1 MSAGSIPGNRS
12 QIADVEGEI
21 AALDGLARPDLRTL
35 WRRLIRSEP
44 PLRIS
49 RDLMVRAIAYR
60 MQERARGG
68 LGLAI
73 RRRLRLLVE
82 APADNRITAGDRGV
96 VLKPGASLV
105 REWHGRTHT
114 VLVRED
120 GFDYQGQRYRS
131 LTQIAQ
137 TITGAH
143 WSGPIFFGV
152 RKRPA
157 RPAGEAGHE

>member
-1 MSAGSIPGNRS
+1 MSAGSNRGHM
-12 QIADVEGEI
+12 ADVEGEI

-49 RDLMVRAIAYR
+49 RDLMARAIAYR
-60 MQERARGG
+60 IQERADGG
-68 LGLAI
+68 LGLAT
-73 RRRLRLLVE
+73 RRRLRLLAE
-82 APADNRITAGDRGV
+82 APADNRVTAGDPGIALR
-96 VLKPGASLV
+96 PGASLV

-114 VLVRED
+114 VLVLKD
-120 GFDYQGQRYRS
+120 GFDYQGRRYRS
-131 LTQIAQ
+131 LTRIAQ